1 MDNNDFSNLPL
12 LGNCADP
19 GEYYIWLT
27 AEQNT
32 RAALSGLSAAVSA
45 PEQVELLQPFL
56 TYEEQLS
63 EQRVLADFD
72 ISLLP
77 STRDQAISEELGD
90 PFAAL
95 AAYQPLT
102 FDNNTEQPL
111 DSNLGLLGDINTSAL
126 LAEPEGNNVLEQLG
140 QLQGESDAIGIVIA
154 ESATSDTFSGEHQ
167 GKRRLTSEPS
177 KPRKVIIRDRPESSI
192 RQHFQKTL
200 GESARLSRKKQKIK
214 GKQTEL
220 LHLPRGMKTIR
231 QFEATP
237 EKSAISRK
245 DMEPN
250 TDQSLLDR
258 VERETDKLIVRRE
271 GVRER
276 LMCGYPNCGFTCT
289 LIHRLKAHIFRHIR
303 ISKHKCTYPE
313 CGDNKYF
320 RDRRDLKRH
329 VETFHSDNK
338 PYYCELCNKSFG
350 RFDNY
355 RRHMSKPHKK
365 RKCNSMPRR
374 K

>member
-1 MDNNDFSNLPL
+1 MDNYDLSNLPL
-12 LGNCADP
+12 LGNCADS

-32 RAALSGLSAAVSA
+32 WASFSGLSAAVST
-45 PEQVELLQPFL
+45 PEQIELLQPFL
-56 TYEEQLS
+56 TYEEQLA

-77 STRDQAISEELGD
+77 STRDRATSDEPED

-95 AAYQPLT
+95 AAYQSLT

-111 DSNLGLLGDINTSAL
+111 DSNLGLLGDINTSDTL
-126 LAEPEGNNVLEQLG
+126 LAEPEGNDVLEQSG
-140 QLQGESDAIGIVIA
+140 QLQGESDAIGILIA

-167 GKRRLTSEPS
+167 GKRRLTSEPLE
-177 KPRKVIIRDRPESSI
+177 PRKVIIRDMPESSI

-200 GESARLSRKKQKIK
+200 VESARLSQKQKIK
-214 GKQTEL
+214 GIQTEL
-220 LHLPRGMKTIR
+220 LHLPRGMTTIR
-231 QFEATP
+231 QSAATP
-237 EKSAISRK
+237 KKSATSRK
-245 DMEPN
+245 DIEPS

-258 VERETDKLIVRRE
+258 VKRETDKLIVRRE

-320 RDRRDLKRH
+320 RDSRDLKRH
-329 VETFHSDNK
+329 VETFHSDYK
-338 PYYCELCNKSFG
+338 PYYCPLCNKSYG

-365 RKCNSMPRR
+365 KV
-374 K
+374 